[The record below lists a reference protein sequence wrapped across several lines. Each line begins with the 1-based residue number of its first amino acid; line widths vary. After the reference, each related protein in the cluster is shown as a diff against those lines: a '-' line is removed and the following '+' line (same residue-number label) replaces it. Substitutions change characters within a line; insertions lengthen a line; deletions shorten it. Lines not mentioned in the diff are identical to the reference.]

1 MVENFLFDFSFCL
14 VFFFFTDDEML
25 YLLRFFFKA
34 ILVLMW
40 HSWSVTEQTFEY
52 NKGMYLIHGWTGFQ
66 LFIFWLVKHQFIF
79 IFKVNLSFN
88 LL

>member
-1 MVENFLFDFSFCL
+1 
-14 VFFFFTDDEML
+14 
-25 YLLRFFFKA
+25 
-34 ILVLMW
+34 MW

-52 NKGMYLIHGWTGFQ
+52 NKWMYLIHGWTGFQ